1 MDSRARRKQNTD
13 RKVWVDKMTELLA
26 KSGDQIFIR
35 VFNPKNKEEYSV
47 YRITVDKDAYKGD
60 DGLGDVFLFETTGY
74 EV

>member
-1 MDSRARRKQNTD
+1 
-13 RKVWVDKMTELLA
+13 MTELLA
-26 KSGDQIFIR
+26 KSGDKIFIR

-74 EV
+74 EPVQR